1 MSFYLSY
8 VMLSYASACVVIFI
22 LIGIMPMFMF
32 ASESREADYV
42 FLFESQSQS
51 LLYSILFY
59 IALIG
64 NSAGAIPSLCNKN
77 LMTSR

>member
-8 VMLSYASACVVIFI
+8 VMLSYASASACVVIFI

-42 FLFESQSQS
+42 FLFESQS